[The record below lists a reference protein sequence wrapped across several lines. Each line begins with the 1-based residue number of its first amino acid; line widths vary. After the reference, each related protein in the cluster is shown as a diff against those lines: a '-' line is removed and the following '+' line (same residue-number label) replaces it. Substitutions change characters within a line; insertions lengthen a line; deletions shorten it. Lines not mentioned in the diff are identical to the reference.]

1 MRKRIFLVLFS
12 LLTGFMGMP
21 ALYAQEIGL
30 QFYSLRNAFKNDVEG
45 TLSQIQKWGITTV
58 EGGETYGL
66 PLGDFLSLLRKY
78 ELEVVSLLLPYE
90 MFRDNPEEAIHIA
103 KAYGAKYIGCAWI
116 PHRENDFT
124 IREVRHAL
132 EVFNRAGKLA
142 DDDGIQ
148 VFYHPHGYELRP
160 YKTGTLL
167 DYMISEASDFEF
179 QLDVYWVRHGGQDPL
194 ALLEQYPDRFILMHM
209 KDMAEGVVGDFSG
222 HSDVRTNV
230 VLGRGQIDIAGLMRK
245 ASQLGI
251 PYVFIEDESPKSMM
265 QIPLSLDY
273 LKSLQK

>member
-12 LLTGFMGMP
+12 LLTGFIGMP